1 MAYAMMWI
9 EWLAFALVFVA
20 LATACIARLRMGI
33 VRVILAT
40 VVAALPVAK
49 GAAAAA
55 LFAWL
60 AMVTLRPWYT
70 YHWFLFFLA
79 WSLCAA
85 VGAVVVVAAG
95 LRRRGEDRTPV
106 AASWPRGKLA
116 LMLLGVMLLAWITF
130 WNLDLSVEGRLASL
144 RVEAGALALSAAPA
158 RPPDAENAATV
169 YRLAFDAMLKE
180 GDDVPPEY
188 SEKWIPWIGEAGQA
202 GFDPADAKLAAFL
215 DRNEA
220 AMGLLRRAA
229 EMPACYFDHDYG
241 RPSLSML
248 LPEMSQFQNAA
259 RILAMDARV
268 KTAAGKTDRA
278 VEDIQAVFGL
288 ARHSAANPILISLLV
303 AMNADDIGV
312 HMLEALL
319 GGRGPA
325 AEQLARLRLSEPGL
339 FERNL
344 PRALRMEE
352 AFALSA
358 ISDISLGDDPSAVDH
373 LGLGM
378 GGALGRTAVEPL
390 LACWRV
396 FLATEEVA
404 AYRGGIHEFE
414 QLATMPYHEAA
425 GEWQR
430 TDQPENIRQRGIMAS
445 MLMPALGRCAGVAA
459 RGDARH
465 ALAYVAVAAA
475 RYRAEKGRLP
485 ETLEV
490 LVPDY
495 LPAVP
500 RDPFD
505 GRPVKMVARGG
516 AVVFYSVGQDLKDDG
531 GAPLD
536 DEKHTGDLTFSLGAA
551 GGVSAEKR

>member
-1 MAYAMMWI
+1 MGYAMMWM
-9 EWLAFALVFVA
+9 EWLAAAILLVAVV
-20 LATACIARLRMGI
+20 TACVGRLRSMP
-33 VRVILAT
+33 VQFILAA
-40 VVAALPVAK
+40 VAALVPVVK
-49 GAAAAA
+49 GAVVAGVFVWIAT
-55 LFAWL
+55 
-60 AMVTLRPWYT
+60 VTLRPWYT
-70 YHWFLFFLA
+70 FHWFLFWLSWTVCVA
-79 WSLCAA
+79 IG
-85 VGAVVVVAAG
+85 GAVVLVAG
-95 LRRRGEDRTPV
+95 LRRRGGEPV
-106 AASWPRGKLA
+106 PRAASWPRGRLA
-116 LMLLGVMLLAWITF
+116 LGLVAVLLLGWITF
-130 WNLDLSVEGRLASL
+130 WNMDLSVKGQLASL
-144 RVEAGALALSAAPA
+144 RVEGGALALSAAPA

-169 YRLAFDAMLKE
+169 YRQAFDAMPK

-188 SEKWIPWIGEAGQA
+188 SEKWMSWIGEAGEA
-202 GFDPADAKLAAFL
+202 DFDPADAKLAAFL

-241 RPSLSML
+241 RPSFSML

-259 RILAMDARV
+259 RVLAMDARV

-278 VEDIQAVFGL
+278 VEDVRAVFGL

-303 AMNADDIGV
+303 AMNADEIGV
-312 HMLEALL
+312 HALGALL

-325 AEQLARLRLSEPGL
+325 AEQLARLRLPEPGI

-373 LGLGM
+373 MGLGM
-378 GGALGRTAVEPL
+378 GGALGRTAMEPL
-390 LACWRV
+390 IACWRV

-404 AYRGGIHEFE
+404 AYRGGIREF
-414 QLATMPYHEAA
+414 QRLATMPYHETA
-425 GEWQR
+425 GDWQK
-430 TDQPENIRQRGIMAS
+430 TDEPESIRQRGIMAS
-445 MLMPALGRCAGVAA
+445 MLMPAVGRCAAVAA
-459 RGDARH
+459 RADARH
-465 ALAYVAVAAA
+465 GLAYIAVAAA

-495 LPAVP
+495 LAAVP

-505 GRPVKMVARGG
+505 GKTLRMVTRDGRL
-516 AVVFYSVGQDLKDDG
+516 VFYSVGQDLKDDG
-531 GAPLD
+531 GALFD

-551 GGVSAEKR
+551 GGEKH

>member
-1 MAYAMMWI
+1 MAYAMMWM
-9 EWLAFALVFVA
+9 EWLAAAILFVVVV
-20 LATACIARLRMGI
+20 TACVGRLRSRA
-33 VRVILAT
+33 VQFILAA
-40 VVAALPVAK
+40 VAALVPVGK
-49 GAAAAA
+49 GAVAAAV
-55 LFAWL
+55 FGWI

-70 YHWFLFFLA
+70 FHWFLFWLSWA
-79 WSLCAA
+79 VCVAIGSAA
-85 VGAVVVVAAG
+85 VLVAG
-95 LRRRGEDRTPV
+95 LRRRGAEPAPQ

-116 LMLLGVMLLAWITF
+116 LGLVAVLLLGWITF
-130 WNLDLSVEGRLASL
+130 WNLDLSVKGRLASL

-158 RPPDAENAATV
+158 RPLDAENAATV
-169 YRLAFDAMLKE
+169 YRQAFDAMLK

-188 SEKWIPWIGEAGQA
+188 SEKWISWIGEAGEA
-202 GFDPADAKLAAFL
+202 DFDPADAKLAAFL

-241 RPSLSML
+241 RPSISML

-259 RILAMDARV
+259 RVLAMDARV

-278 VEDIQAVFGL
+278 VEDVRAVFGL

-303 AMNADDIGV
+303 AINADEIGV
-312 HMLEALL
+312 HALEALL

-325 AEQLARLRLSEPGL
+325 AGQLARLRLSEPGL
-339 FERNL
+339 FESSL

-378 GGALGRTAVEPL
+378 GGALGRTAAEPII
-390 LACWRV
+390 ACWRV

-404 AYRGGIHEFE
+404 AYRGGMHEF
-414 QLATMPYHEAA
+414 QRLAAMPYYETA
-425 GEWQR
+425 GDWER
-430 TDQPENIRQRGIMAS
+430 TNQPESIRRRGIMAS
-445 MLMPALGRCAGVAA
+445 MMMPALGRCAVVVA

-485 ETLEV
+485 ETLEA

-505 GRPVKMVARGG
+505 GKPVKRVARGG

-531 GAPLD
+531 GTRFD
-536 DEKHTGDLTFSLGAA
+536 DEKRTGDLTFSLGAA
-551 GGVSAEKR
+551 GAEKR